1 MFWTVVA
8 IAEAVVLLVLV
19 IILLS
24 SSLSHRTIM
33 KKAALIVKG
42 KLDVEDIK
50 VIGQKRSSSSV
61 MASAFNSIKTNLLT
75 FIEETKSNVV
85 TLSDATETLSKSVI
99 TNQSGN
105 EQIAEGVTTVVGK
118 VSEQLDLV
126 KNNLDVI
133 EANNAQMQEIDQAAA
148 KIKSYLDETV
158 EVSQT
163 GLQNLERYEKDI
175 VAVSD
180 ELEKSNLLLT
190 QFNESIK
197 EIKGVSDLIISIN
210 NQLRL
215 LAINASIEAARA
227 GQVGKGFEVV
237 AQEMKA
243 MSDRTDSGMETIAKI
258 VDEVIVNSELVNG
271 SINNCEHTFGQG
283 NETFREVSNSFQ
295 KINERAFEIHG
306 GIKDISEKIDGI
318 SRNLDESKIQAERLF
333 DASELISNSTHE
345 IAAASEETA
354 AESTHISKNVDSL
367 SGMLVGIQNLL
378 KQFNTAVVPVSNEYG
393 KKVKIAFLSML
404 DNDFWYGVRRGAFYA
419 QKELN
424 GTGAIV
430 DYLPFYTVGAE
441 RDEQVKEQ
449 IRECIKQ
456 NVDGI
461 ILPGFLDGGNE
472 FLKQATERGI
482 KVIAFNCDCAPDID
496 RLACFSPN
504 SREAGALAAEAME
517 KALGRRAKIAVMTG
531 PLSIGVNRDRRDS
544 FLKKLGGGI
553 RVVENISVEDDAD
566 DVYRKTVAC
575 LESRQDIDCI
585 YITTG
590 MVVSVAKAIEDLGLD
605 GQVSVVG
612 FDHSQEIFSYIK
624 KDIIAAAIGQDPFG
638 QGHDPIIWMY
648 NHLVSGEELPKEF
661 MSCRLSVVNKENVEN
676 LIEA

>member
-8 IAEAVVLLVLV
+8 IAEAFVLLVLV

-271 SINNCEHTFGQG
+271 SINNCEHTFRQG
-283 NETFREVSNSFQ
+283 NGTFREVSNSFQ

-430 DYLPFYTVGAE
+430 DYRPFYTVGAE

-449 IRECIKQ
+449 IRECLKQ